1 MSEKK
6 NVKHDSTILYTNFH
20 PILGFTYA
28 LACNF
33 LIRGIVKF
41 RQKENK
47 EGNVFE
53 MVAFSFILLNRRF
66 DTLRM
71 SPFLTRDIC
80 DSLFVFLHTKPLL
93 KRPFREDP
101 VFKGKIK
108 KMTVASLVSIF
119 IPLNN
124 IEITDHPVCRYDFSL
139 NFLLQTNFNSLN
151 TDGSFTMANS
161 NSFLNPYEI
170 LTIAQETNI

>member
-1 MSEKK
+1 MCSKW
-6 NVKHDSTILYTNFH
+6 L
-20 PILGFTYA
+20 
-28 LACNF
+28 
-33 LIRGIVKF
+33 
-41 RQKENK
+41 
-47 EGNVFE
+47 
-53 MVAFSFILLNRRF
+53 
-66 DTLRM
+66 
-71 SPFLTRDIC
+71 PFLLFFSIEGLIHLECRHFWQETFVTPF
-80 DSLFVFLHTKPLL
+80 FVFLLTKPLL

-170 LTIAQETNI
+170 LTIAQETNISGFFSYFVRKLFVVCTY